1 MPPVDAGK
9 MRPGLGSGAF
19 DCWRGEMRRWPGGCA
34 EVFLKE
40 MAVVEPGIGQT
51 IGNIIRQVVQDI
63 IGVLTPVIDA
73 IGVGMVLLGLLIG
86 LGLRQEFLGF
96 RLIIGGALALLTTH
110 IIIPTI
116 LALT

>member
-1 MPPVDAGK
+1 LAGGDAPLARRLRGGVSGSK
-9 MRPGLGSGAF
+9 WLWLILGLG
-19 DCWRGEMRRWPGGCA
+19 RR
-34 EVFLKE
+34 L
-40 MAVVEPGIGQT
+40 
-51 IGNIIRQVVQDI
+51 GNIIRQVVQDI

>member
-1 MPPVDAGK
+1 
-9 MRPGLGSGAF
+9 
-19 DCWRGEMRRWPGGCA
+19 
-34 EVFLKE
+34 
-40 MAVVEPGIGQT
+40 
-51 IGNIIRQVVQDI
+51 
-63 IGVLTPVIDA
+63 
-73 IGVGMVLLGLLIG
+73 MVLLGLLIG

>member
-1 MPPVDAGK
+1 MPGKCALGWALGHLSVGGGRCAAG
-9 MRPGLGSGAF
+9 PAVA
-19 DCWRGEMRRWPGGCA
+19 RRCFW
-34 EVFLKE
+34 KE
-40 MAVVEPGIGQT
+40 MAVVDPGIGQT

-86 LGLRQEFLGF
+86 LGLRQEFIGF